1 MFDTAA
7 IVDDSVISQCL
18 PFLPPDLEEKA
29 TTARNYIKESRF
41 KNVVRTFS
49 NHDTINSCNK
59 PIIANLKRT
68 KN

>member
-29 TTARNYIKESRF
+29 TTAKNYF
-41 KNVVRTFS
+41 KGKGGS
-49 NHDTINSCNK
+49 NM
-59 PIIANLKRT
+59 
-68 KN
+68 